1 MGAKKWRRLDAEGP
15 RAALGERIIEESAEG
30 QASARVFALEVYP
43 VVIAAFDEKIYV
55 TEDVNRGNG
64 QVRVGRNRL
73 EPSEKNAPQ
82 LSTVRPLRGVDSEGY
97 NCKV

>member
-1 MGAKKWRRLDAEGP
+1 MIGCKKWRRLDAEGP

-73 EPSEKNAPQ
+73 EPSEKNGPTFEARPPRGV
-82 LSTVRPLRGVDSEGY
+82 TVRAT
-97 NCKV
+97 CKV